1 MFNKT
6 HIICILLITKMLHIK
21 SVDGLILTFP
31 ENILKDN
38 MYIKGTLIDKVFFGN
53 FKKETELLLNY
64 EKKVVKF
71 LISYIR
77 SGIIYFPKLSKPEN
91 GLFDKKLDYKIFW
104 NELIDM
110 LNYIACENNNL
121 LFISEILQKGA
132 MDLFGRKI
140 SLADQNFISVNDL
153 FYIKP
158 YDKCLS
164 RKAMEN
170 FMDGILNSGGCDI
183 KRMLDRN
190 YNINKSDVNKSDK
203 GIIYSNKYSV
213 NKYHVNKSD
222 VDKYHDYYDI
232 FMRVLSLTKN
242 HYFDHFGI
250 LTNEYFTYLSI
261 ENISNDSE
269 EQYVTHIIKKYV
281 SQYT

>member
-121 LFISEILQKGA
+121 LLISEILQKGA

-158 YDKCLS
+158 YDEYLS

-170 FMDGILNSGGCDI
+170 FMYGILNSGGCDI

-190 YNINKSDVNKSDK
+190 YNINKSDVKIYRANKC
-203 GIIYSNKYSV
+203 GI
-213 NKYHVNKSD
+213 
-222 VDKYHDYYDI
+222 DKYHNYYDI
-232 FMRVLSLTKN
+232 FVRLLSLTKN
-242 HYFDHFGI
+242 HYFDPFGI
-250 LTNEYFTYLSI
+250 LPNEYFTDLCI